1 MNERERKFT
10 ENASK
15 LLGLWSAYVTSGGLD
30 KPPAAVPDELLDL
43 EDQVSSEVPALIG
56 ICMAIHAEE
65 QECLPQWRAVFDGVG
80 SHAARTILSLSAKLA
95 LKSPDAVMKIIPLA
109 TGLAKWAGAGK
120 ETLLRGMGCMTAMTL
135 MRSGSAIAPSGTL
148 KEMVRDGAVWSVLFP
163 GSDPTPVGMATLG
176 SALATHV
183 FPEGDAWADFVGAP
197 EPELFSGWAAYLYGG
212 GLDKPVASV
221 HFSLTGI
228 LGQGAQLVD
237 AATSSVI
244 SAAICLA
251 ANDLGDDSTDLL
263 KVTEMCVREAAGDI
277 EKLLVILSER
287 IGSFS
292 QLSVKVGREESY
304 GASGCLTALV
314 LWQAGLMECLD
325 PHHTLRRMA
334 VSQDTRFAAKSK
346 VYTIGEFSRMQG
358 DVLRDMRR
366 DDDAE
371 DS

>member
-1 MNERERKFT
+1 VNEKERKFT

-15 LLGLWSAYVTSGGLD
+15 LLGLWSAYIASGGLD
-30 KPPAAVPDELLDL
+30 KPPADVPDALLDL

-65 QECLPQWRAVFDGVG
+65 RET
-80 SHAARTILSLSAKLA
+80 AARTILSMSAKLA
-95 LKSPDAVMKIIPLA
+95 SKSPDAVMKIIPLA
-109 TGLAKWAGAGK
+109 TGLAKWAGAGR

-135 MRSGSAIAPSGTL
+135 MRSGSATAPNGTL
-148 KEMVRDGAVWSVLFP
+148 REMVRDGAVWSILFP
-163 GSDPTPVGMATLG
+163 GDADLVSVDMATLG
-176 SALATHV
+176 MALATYV
-183 FPEGDAWADFVGAP
+183 FPEGDAWANLVGAP

-212 GLDKPVASV
+212 GLDRPIASA

-237 AATSSVI
+237 AVTSSII

-251 ANDLGDDSTDLL
+251 SNDLRDDSTDLL
-263 KVTEMCVREAAGDI
+263 KVTETCVREAAGDI
-277 EKLLVILSER
+277 EQLLAILSER
-287 IGSFS
+287 VGSLS
-292 QLSVKVGREESY
+292 QLSVKVGREESK
-304 GASGCLTALV
+304 GASGCFTALV

-334 VSQDTRFAAKSK
+334 LSQDTRFVVRSK
-346 VYTIGEFSRMQG
+346 VYTIGDFSRMQG
-358 DVLRDMRR
+358 EVLRDMRR
-366 DDDAE
+366 NDDAD